1 MELLPDY
8 KCEHRRSDLICLSLE
23 GTIISMVE
31 NSKCLSVNQN
41 AYQSVI
47 LFSFTA
53 LLTILFGCQ
62 TKPIMDSGNNIESIP
77 NQSCQSDFIIE
88 SVPKK
93 YAKDRK
99 LSFFTK
105 YVNVFD
111 INIFASSDAIDRDI
125 LRIAN
130 MLAAYLDSDRD
141 GIPDNPDVM
150 NRLNA
155 DDVSLCVT
163 FHKKDMKKYGDAA
176 SYIIK
181 QGFYSLSEGERGRFD
196 ARALEE
202 LLHMIQVN
210 GWSLVYPE
218 VFGND
223 LDRVK
228 DSLLMQALDR
238 ATGFS
243 LKRDREPSMKT
254 EIREGEMTAVYPDE
268 AWYTYDALSCGYSC
282 LTTEFFFCAFTEMLD
297 WPFGHS
303 PNEWRIK
310 NKEELKT
317 KDPAFYQLLSNPKYK
332 LPTKLPNGNYSVI
345 R

>member
-1 MELLPDY
+1 MKLLPDY

-23 GTIISMVE
+23 DTIISMVE

-41 AYQSVI
+41 AYQLVI

-62 TKPIMDSGNNIESIP
+62 TKPIMDSGNNVESIP

-93 YAKDRK
+93 YARDRK
-99 LSFFTK
+99 LSLFTK

-130 MLAAYLDSDRD
+130 MLAAYLDCDRD
-141 GIPDNPDVM
+141 GIPNNPEVM

-163 FHKKDMKKYGDAA
+163 LHKKDMKKYGDAA

-317 KDPAFYQLLSNPKYK
+317 KDPAFYQMLSRPKYK

-345 R
+345 K

>member
-1 MELLPDY
+1 M
-8 KCEHRRSDLICLSLE
+8 
-23 GTIISMVE
+23 
-31 NSKCLSVNQN
+31 
-41 AYQSVI
+41 
-47 LFSFTA
+47 
-53 LLTILFGCQ
+53 
-62 TKPIMDSGNNIESIP
+62 
-77 NQSCQSDFIIE
+77 IE

-93 YAKDRK
+93 YARDRK

-105 YVNVFD
+105 HVNVFD
-111 INIFASSDAIDRDI
+111 INIFASSDAVDDDV

-130 MLAAYLDSDRD
+130 MLAAYLDNDLD
-141 GIPDNPDVM
+141 GIPDNPDVI
-150 NRLNA
+150 RQLNA
-155 DDVSLCVT
+155 DDVSLCIT
-163 FHKKDMKKYGDAA
+163 LHRKDMKKYGDAA

-181 QGFYSLSEGERGRFD
+181 QGFYSLEQGERGRFD

-210 GWSLVYPE
+210 GWSLVYPD

-223 LDRVK
+223 LDRVE

-243 LKRDREPSMKT
+243 LKRHREPSMNT
-254 EIREGEMTAVYPDE
+254 EMREEETTAVYPDE

-303 PNEWRIK
+303 PSEWRIQ
-310 NKEELKT
+310 NKEELKA
-317 KDPAFYQLLSNPKYK
+317 KDPVFYQLLSDPKYK
-332 LPTKLPNGNYSVI
+332 LPTKLPNGDYSVL

>member
-1 MELLPDY
+1 
-8 KCEHRRSDLICLSLE
+8 
-23 GTIISMVE
+23 MVE
-31 NSKCLSVNQN
+31 KSKCVSVNQN
-41 AYQSVI
+41 AYQLII

-53 LLTILFGCQ
+53 LLTILSGCQ
-62 TKPIMDSGNNIESIP
+62 TKPIIDSGNDVESIP
-77 NQSCQSDFIIE
+77 NQLCQSDFIIE
-88 SVPKK
+88 SVPRK

-111 INIFASSDAIDRDI
+111 INIFASRDAIDRDI

-150 NRLNA
+150 NRLNT

-163 FHKKDMKKYGDAA
+163 FRKKDMKKHGDAA
-176 SYIIK
+176 SYIIR
-181 QGFYSLSEGERGRFD
+181 QGFYSLYEGERGRFD

-223 LDRVK
+223 PDRVK

-243 LKRDREPSMKT
+243 LRRDREPSMKT

-268 AWYTYDALSCGYSC
+268 AWYTYDALGCGYSC

-303 PNEWRIK
+303 PNEWRIR
-310 NKEELKT
+310 NKEELRT
-317 KDPAFYQLLSNPKYK
+317 KDLAFYQLLSNPTYR

>member
-62 TKPIMDSGNNIESIP
+62 TKPIIDSGNNVESIP

-196 ARALEE
+196 ARAL
-202 LLHMIQVN
+202 
-210 GWSLVYPE
+210 
-218 VFGND
+218 
-223 LDRVK
+223 
-228 DSLLMQALDR
+228 
-238 ATGFS
+238 
-243 LKRDREPSMKT
+243 
-254 EIREGEMTAVYPDE
+254 
-268 AWYTYDALSCGYSC
+268 
-282 LTTEFFFCAFTEMLD
+282 
-297 WPFGHS
+297 
-303 PNEWRIK
+303 
-310 NKEELKT
+310 
-317 KDPAFYQLLSNPKYK
+317 
-332 LPTKLPNGNYSVI
+332 
-345 R
+345 

>member
-1 MELLPDY
+1 
-8 KCEHRRSDLICLSLE
+8 
-23 GTIISMVE
+23 MVE
-31 NSKCLSVNQN
+31 NLEYLPVNHN
-41 AYQSVI
+41 DYQSVI

-53 LLTILFGCQ
+53 LLTILSGCQ
-62 TKPIMDSGNNIESIP
+62 TKPIMVSGNDVESIP
-77 NQSCQSDFIIE
+77 YQSYQSDFIIE
-88 SVPKK
+88 SVPKR

-141 GIPDNPDVM
+141 GIGDNPDVM
-150 NRLNA
+150 SRLNA

-163 FHKKDMKKYGDAA
+163 LHKKDMKKHGDAA
-176 SYIIK
+176 SHIIK
-181 QGFYSLSEGERGRFD
+181 QGFYSLHEGQRGRFD

-243 LKRDREPSMKT
+243 LRRDREPSMKT
-254 EIREGEMTAVYPDE
+254 EIRDGEMTAVYPDG

-297 WPFGHS
+297 WPFGQS

-310 NKEELKT
+310 NKEELRT
-317 KDPAFYQLLSNPKYK
+317 KDPAFYQLLSNPRYR
-332 LPTKLPNGNYSVI
+332 LPTKLPNGNYWVT

>member
-1 MELLPDY
+1 M
-8 KCEHRRSDLICLSLE
+8 
-23 GTIISMVE
+23 SMV
-31 NSKCLSVNQN
+31 NKSKCLSASQN
-41 AYQSVI
+41 IYQSI
-47 LFSFTA
+47 IAFSFA
-53 LLTILFGCQ
+53 AILTTLSGCL
-62 TKPIMDSGNNIESIP
+62 TKPIIDSGNDVESIP
-77 NQSCQSDFIIE
+77 GHWCQPDFMIE

-93 YAKDRK
+93 YARDRK

-130 MLAAYLDSDRD
+130 MLAAYLDSDLD
-141 GIPDNPDVM
+141 GIPDNPDVI

-155 DDVSLCVT
+155 DNVSLCIT
-163 FHKKDMKKYGDAA
+163 LHRKDMKRYGDAA

-181 QGFYSLSEGERGRFD
+181 QGFYSLEEGERGRFD

-210 GWSLVYPE
+210 GWSLVYPD

-228 DSLLMQALDR
+228 DSLLIQALDR

-243 LKRDREPSMKT
+243 LKRGREPSMKT
-254 EIREGEMTAVYPDE
+254 ETREGRTTAVYPDE

-282 LTTEFFFCAFTEMLD
+282 LTTEFFFCAFTTMLD

-303 PNEWRIK
+303 PSEWRIR

-332 LPTKLPNGNYSVI
+332 LPTKLPDGDYSVM

>member
-1 MELLPDY
+1 MLILSFQLIDPDS
-8 KCEHRRSDLICLSLE
+8 RRIL
-23 GTIISMVE
+23 ISMLDKSTHKNVDQL
-31 NSKCLSVNQN
+31 KIWFFL
-41 AYQSVI
+41 
-47 LFSFTA
+47 TA
-53 LLTILFGCQ
+53 LLTTLSGCQ
-62 TKPIMDSGNNIESIP
+62 TKPITDSGHPVESIS
-77 NQSCQSDFIIE
+77 NRSGQSAFIIE
-88 SVPKK
+88 SVPKR

-111 INIFASSDAIDRDI
+111 INIFASSDAVDRDI

-130 MLAAYLDSDRD
+130 MLAAYLDSDLD

-150 NRLNA
+150 KRLNA
-155 DDVSLCVT
+155 DNVSLCVT

-181 QGFYSLSEGERGRFD
+181 QGFYSLYEGERGRFD

-243 LKRDREPSMKT
+243 LARDREPSMAT
-254 EIREGEMTAVYPDE
+254 ETRDGEITAVYPDE

-282 LTTEFFFCAFTEMLD
+282 LTTEFFFCAFTEFLD
-297 WPFGHS
+297 WPFGQS

-310 NKEELKT
+310 NKEELKA
-317 KDPAFYQLLSNPKYK
+317 KDPAFYQLLSNPKYR
-332 LPTKLPNGNYSVI
+332 LPTKLPDGNYAVI

>member
-1 MELLPDY
+1 
-8 KCEHRRSDLICLSLE
+8 
-23 GTIISMVE
+23 
-31 NSKCLSVNQN
+31 
-41 AYQSVI
+41 
-47 LFSFTA
+47 
-53 LLTILFGCQ
+53 
-62 TKPIMDSGNNIESIP
+62 
-77 NQSCQSDFIIE
+77 
-88 SVPKK
+88 
-93 YAKDRK
+93 
-99 LSFFTK
+99 
-105 YVNVFD
+105 
-111 INIFASSDAIDRDI
+111 
-125 LRIAN
+125 
-130 MLAAYLDSDRD
+130 
-141 GIPDNPDVM
+141 
-150 NRLNA
+150 
-155 DDVSLCVT
+155 
-163 FHKKDMKKYGDAA
+163 MKKYGDAA

-181 QGFYSLSEGERGRFD
+181 QGFYSLYEGERGRFD

-303 PNEWRIK
+303 PDEWRIK

-317 KDPAFYQLLSNPKYK
+317 KDPAFYQLLSNPTYQ
-332 LPTKLPNGNYSVI
+332 LPTKLPNGNYFVI

>member
-1 MELLPDY
+1 MPILSFQLIDLDS
-8 KCEHRRSDLICLSLE
+8 RRIVS
-23 GTIISMVE
+23 SMLD
-31 NSKCLSVNQN
+31 KFKHQN
-41 AYQSVI
+41 VYQLMI
-47 LFSFTA
+47 WFFLTA
-53 LLTILFGCQ
+53 LLTILSGCQ
-62 TKPIMDSGNNIESIP
+62 TKPITDSGHPVESFS
-77 NQSCQSDFIIE
+77 NRSGQSGFIIE
-88 SVPKK
+88 SVPKR

-111 INIFASSDAIDRDI
+111 INIFASSDAVDRDI

-130 MLAAYLDSDRD
+130 MLAAYLDGDLD

-150 NRLNA
+150 KRLNA
-155 DDVSLCVT
+155 DDVSLCIT
-163 FHKKDMKKYGDAA
+163 FHKRDMKKYGDTA

-181 QGFYSLSEGERGRFD
+181 QGFYSLYEGERGRFD

-223 LDRVK
+223 LHRVK

-243 LKRDREPSMKT
+243 LARDREPSMTT
-254 EIREGEMTAVYPDE
+254 ETREAEITAVYPDE

-282 LTTEFFFCAFTEMLD
+282 LTTEFFFCAFTEFLD

-310 NKEELKT
+310 NKEELKA
-317 KDPAFYQLLSNPKYK
+317 KDPAFYQLLSNPKYR
-332 LPTKLPNGNYSVI
+332 LPTKLPDGNYAVI